1 MSKRYDIERAARRE
15 KLLAEGMPTDKVE
28 QQLAADDFIRLPI
41 DQKVNALMSAINRAQ
56 RVYTETI
63 QELAGEMVALRQNQE
78 AIADA
83 FDINLRAIETHLS
96 GLGVTKEVQ
105 ASVLEKVTQVF
116 MKEKLP
122 KDPEQKS
129 VESEVAKADGES
141 SALLA

>member
-1 MSKRYDIERAARRE
+1 MSKKSDAEREARRQ
-15 KLLAEGMPTDKVE
+15 KLLSEGMPEEKVE
-28 QQLAADDFIRLPI
+28 QVLAAEEFYRLPI
-41 DQKVNALMSAINRAQ
+41 DQRVNALMVAVNRAQ

-83 FDINLRAIETHLS
+83 FDINLRAVESHLTT
-96 GLGVTKEVQ
+96 LGITKEVQ

-116 MKEKLP
+116 MQEKMP

-129 VESEVAKADGES
+129 VESEVVSADSES
-141 SALLA
+141 SSLSV